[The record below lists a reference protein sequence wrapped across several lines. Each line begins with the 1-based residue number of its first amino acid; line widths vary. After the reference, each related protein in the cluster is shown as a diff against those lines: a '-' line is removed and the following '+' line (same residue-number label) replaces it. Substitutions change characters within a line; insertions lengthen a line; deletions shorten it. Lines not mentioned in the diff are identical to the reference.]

1 MDDNN
6 QNELQEEQKCW
17 NNCNSRR
24 SEFYLYC
31 TKQFHVTYHACHC
44 SLGTI
49 FSRGLVSS
57 DPFFP
62 VTQYLADDLLMW
74 PSWCAEGSGLLMLH
88 CYDLRGSGLPHLQH
102 PTDTGLHHC
111 DHLHRNIHHLE
122 PLLLKWNSIK
132 LYFFP
137 KQGRGQGE
145 RSRHWSVV
153 SSCYHAFLSSSP
165 AWNPDFINLLPT
177 LTNSSRAHYKAWR
190 WSSKHDCHPYF
201 ISVCSNCA
209 WSSFIHEPNT
219 EWHGPSPHLTSPDLS
234 LCLETSDIGAAKP
247 SEGASPDPVRFIC
260 PFVWWILFSV
270 FAWEG
275 PMMLLPLT

>member
-1 MDDNN
+1 M
-6 QNELQEEQKCW
+6 
-17 NNCNSRR
+17 S
-24 SEFYLYC
+24 
-31 TKQFHVTYHACHC
+31 
-44 SLGTI
+44 
-49 FSRGLVSS
+49 
-57 DPFFP
+57 
-62 VTQYLADDLLMW
+62 
-74 PSWCAEGSGLLMLH
+74 H

-153 SSCYHAFLSSSP
+153 SNCYHDFLSSSP
-165 AWNPDFINLLPT
+165 AWNPDFINPLPT

-209 WSSFIHEPNT
+209 IALILLHPWSKYGMTWSLT
-219 EWHGPSPHLTSPDLS
+219 SSHLTWFVTVFRNIWYRSSKAKRRGVSRPREIHLS
-234 LCLETSDIGAAKP
+234 LCMMDIIFCVCMRRSYDAVAIDLRQVKN
-247 SEGASPDPVRFIC
+247 SI
-260 PFVWWILFSV
+260 
-270 FAWEG
+270 
-275 PMMLLPLT
+275 T